1 MSQAWREMLTPMR
14 AKPRYRCGYFHAALP
29 YLRWPTSICCPTV
42 RSPFLT
48 QSKCSD
54 TLVFLFYEWTFYD
67 KMLGSKTLCW
77 VQEFRHWWVH
87 TVSGSNTEVKN
98 RASPHGSE
106 QTPVEKLICPYA
118 LLGPAKLLWQGELP
132 LENRH
137 AVCDSYDFI
146 LGTLICSLYT
156 SIHVILCRNY
166 SPHFTNQNNR
176 GLERWNE

>member
-1 MSQAWREMLTPMR
+1 MLSTECDRVRQSR
-14 AKPRYRCGYFHAALP
+14 AEERAQGHRLVQWCPRPGGRCWHRCRPSLGTDVAISMLLFLTCDDLLP
-29 YLRWPTSICCPTV
+29 FVAPTV

-87 TVSGSNTEVKN
+87 TVSGPNTEVKN
-98 RASPHGSE
+98 RASPHGSQ

-118 LLGPAKLLWQGELP
+118 LLEPAKLLWQGSC
-132 LENRH
+132 H
-137 AVCDSYDFI
+137 WKIGMQYVIAMI
-146 LGTLICSLYT
+146 LSWA
-156 SIHVILCRNY
+156 H
-166 SPHFTNQNNR
+166 
-176 GLERWNE
+176 